1 MSRPELSASSRRPL
15 RSRARTLTA
24 IGTAVGTIAALGL
37 TAAAPAAAAPK
48 ATANHW
54 GSNQEISRFVSRMS
68 LPEKVGQL
76 FVTYAY
82 GATADTTLPADV
94 KQNQSLLGVD
104 NGAELVSKYHLGGV
118 IYFGYSGNL
127 VDPTQIAGLS
137 NGLQSAATGS
147 GAKIPLLISTD
158 QEGGNVTRIGAP
170 VAVSP
175 GNMAIGASFDPRIS
189 YTMSRATGQQLKA
202 MGINVD
208 DAPVVDTNTNPNN
221 AADGPRAFGDQPLQT
236 SILGAASV
244 LGYQNAGVAATAKHF
259 PGLGSTSVNTDFG
272 VATSDQTKAEF
283 ARNDLPAFRAAIAS
297 GVGEI
302 MAAHIVAPALDPS
315 GAPASLSKPMVTGIL
330 RHQLHYDG
338 VVTTDALNAEAL
350 SSYTNAERSVEA
362 IKAGDDQLLVPTD
375 IAGSEQAVLDAV
387 ATGEISESRINQSVI
402 RLLKLKLKLGLA
414 GSSQVDVAAVGS
426 RIGTSSQVA
435 AQDATAERSITL
447 LRNSA
452 GVLPLKADSG
462 KKVLVTG
469 YGVSTSTNLAADL
482 TAKGVT
488 TTRVVTGSAPNDA
501 AIASAVAAAK
511 DADYVV
517 DISYNAW
524 SSPEQRSLA
533 GQLKATGTPVIVL
546 AAGAPYE
553 LGFAPSTPTFLVTY
567 GYQQPSLLAAVD
579 VMFGAQPKGHLP
591 ITIKTPDGSSVVAG
605 LGTGLRYR

>member
-1 MSRPELSASSRRPL
+1 MSRPELSASRGEPA
-15 RSRARTLTA
+15 RSRTRTLTA
-24 IGTAVGTIAALGL
+24 IGTIAALSL
-37 TAAAPAAAAPK
+37 AATLPAAAAPR
-48 ATANHW
+48 ATVNRW
-54 GSNQEISRFVSRMS
+54 GSNQEISQFVSRMS

-82 GATADTTLPADV
+82 GATADTTLAADV
-94 KQNQSLLGVD
+94 KQNQALLGVD
-104 NGAELVSKYHLGGV
+104 NGAQLVSRYHLGGV

-127 VDPTQIAGLS
+127 VDPGQIAGLS
-137 NGLQSAATGS
+137 NGLQSAASSS

-170 VAVSP
+170 VAVSA

-189 YTMSRATGQQLKA
+189 YTMSQATGQQLKA

-208 DAPVVDTNTNPNN
+208 DAPVVDTNTNPDN

-236 SILGAASV
+236 SILGAAST
-244 LGYQNAGVAATAKHF
+244 LGYQSAGVAATAKHF

-272 VATSDQTKAEF
+272 VATSDQTRAEF
-283 ARNDLPAFRAAIAS
+283 ARNDLPAFRAVIAA

-315 GAPASLSKPMVTGIL
+315 GAPASLSEPMVTGIL
-330 RHQLHYDG
+330 RNQLHYDG

-350 SSYTNAERSVEA
+350 SSYTNAQRSVLA

-375 IAGSEQAVLDAV
+375 VAGSEQAVLEAV
-387 ATGEISESRINQSVI
+387 ATGEISEGRIDQSVV

-414 GSSQVDVAAVGS
+414 GSSQVDLAAVGA
-426 RIGTSSQVA
+426 RVGTSSQVA
-435 AQDATAERSITL
+435 AQNATAERSITL

-452 GVLPLKADSG
+452 GVLPLEADSG

-469 YGVSTSTNLAADL
+469 YGVSTTANLAAAL
-482 TAKGVT
+482 GTKGVT
-488 TTRVVTGSAPNDA
+488 TTRLVTGSAPDDT
-501 AIASAVAAAK
+501 AIAGAVAAAEG
-511 DADYVV
+511 ADYVV
-517 DISYNAW
+517 DVSYNAW
-524 SSPEQRSLA
+524 SSPQQRSLA
-533 GQLKATGTPVIVL
+533 EQLQASGTPVIVL

-567 GYQQPSLLAAVD
+567 GYQLPSLQAATD
-579 VMFGAQPKGHLP
+579 VMFGAQPQGHLP
-591 ITIKTPDGSSVVAG
+591 ITIKTPDGSSVVAR